1 MKFNKQK
8 YEPIAIIKKDN
19 PTTRKLT
26 RSTYNLGSRLT
37 KKKMTE
43 LGAKNAKEAYTLLF
57 QMYNSDVEE

>member
-43 LGAKNAKEAYTLLF
+43 
-57 QMYNSDVEE
+57 